1 MFGRKNKSGVDIEPT
16 SKQKNDHIA
25 ADALDWEASRIEQVE
40 KSEKRA
46 WKVVWIEA
54 TGLVCLS
61 VAIALMLPLKQTQPY
76 VVKVDKSTGMT
87 EILSVANAKDIPV
100 DEMQDKFWL
109 SQYIRSRES
118 YDWRTV
124 ENDFIKTREMS
135 TQGVFVDYAKLF
147 EGKESLDKVL
157 ADKKRIVIELQSV
170 VPNGNGIATVRYLRK
185 VIDNASN
192 IEESKTLWT
201 ASIGYE
207 YQPNFKTEEAN
218 RILNPFGFKVT
229 SYRKDPEFMDK
240 PIESSSNIEGNAGA
254 GQVMAPASSTSTSS
268 NEASVPLVPAVR
280 PSEPT
285 TQPTNTGTANNA
297 NSVSGGKK

>member
-1 MFGRKNKSGVDIEPT
+1 MFGRKKNIGASDEAA
-16 SKQKNDHIA
+16 QKDDKVA
-25 ADALDWEASRIEQVE
+25 LLDALNWEASRIEQIE
-40 KSEKRA
+40 LSEKRA

-54 TGLVCLS
+54 AGLVCLS

-100 DEMQDKFWL
+100 DEMQDKYWL
-109 SQYIRSRES
+109 SQYVRSRES

-147 EGKESLDKVL
+147 EGKDSLDKVL

-207 YQPNFKTEEAN
+207 YQPNFKTQEAD
-218 RILNPFGFKVT
+218 RILNPFGFKVA
-229 SYRKDPEFMDK
+229 SYRKDPEFIDK
-240 PIESSSNIEGNAGA
+240 PVEEKSNMQGNEGNGIA
-254 GQVMAPASSTSTSS
+254 QPAQPASVSSTSH
-268 NEASVPLVPAVR
+268 EATTVPAVA
-280 PSEPT
+280 SSQ
-285 TQPTNTGTANNA
+285 TQTSANGT
-297 NSVSGGKK
+297 STLGGNK